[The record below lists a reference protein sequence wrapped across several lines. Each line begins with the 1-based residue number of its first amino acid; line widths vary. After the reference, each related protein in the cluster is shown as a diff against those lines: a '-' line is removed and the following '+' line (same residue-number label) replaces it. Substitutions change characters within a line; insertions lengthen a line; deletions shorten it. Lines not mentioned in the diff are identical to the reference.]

1 MLWTK
6 ESFELFQEENDLFF
20 YMKDGTQVGD
30 CSDPDF
36 FTDEERLS
44 IFIESSGNMNL

>member
-20 YMKDGTQVGD
+20 YMTDGTQVGD
-30 CSDPDF
+30 YSDPDF